1 MCRQLMWWTGLLV
14 GISILLSGCN
24 GAKELD
30 QRANVIAIGL
40 DTGQQEGMFTVSY
53 QLAIPKGESKGEGSE
68 EAVVLTNTAA
78 SIAEARNL
86 LSSEV
91 AMQPVLAH
99 AKIIVIGEAL
109 ARKGLDKILGPFM
122 RYREYRGT
130 MYVVVTRGTAK
141 SFFEQNKPAFVAS
154 MSKFYE
160 QKLANGEEAG
170 YFLSTTLHQYY
181 ARLKGN
187 SGQPYMTFVAIN
199 PMTGEGHISTSKATG
214 DKLDGYNAGDI
225 PRQGGNA
232 VDFAGVAM
240 FDHDKMVATLSTT
253 EARMLSMV
261 LGRYSSGF
269 IVVEDPLD
277 SKSAVNVSLRLGSKP
292 KISVTLV
299 EGKPMINVHI
309 LLEGEI
315 TSIASGIG
323 YEQGSQLDI
332 LEDQINKTMQQQ
344 MINMIKRTQEYNVDV
359 AGFGY
364 YLRPAF
370 QSNKEFDDYKW
381 NEKFNQAEVN
391 VEVNTQI
398 RRTGLM
404 IRTVPIE

>member
-181 ARLKGN
+181 ARLKSN